1 MNTAEISRLI
11 ENLIKVGEVA
21 ETDPAAGLVRVK
33 IGELRTDWRPY
44 FVPAAGGVSVHRPP
58 SAGEICIVLSPSGDT
73 AQGMVLCGLAGH
85 AHPQPSQSAGETV
98 TVYPDGAIVK
108 YNHQS
113 SALEIAGIKTGKIQA
128 AESLLIE
135 CPQTTTTG
143 ALIVEGLFTYKAG
156 LSGAGGGAGTVIK
169 GTVDHEGDFVNKGRL
184 ESNGVVVDTHA
195 HGGVL
200 PGGANTGEPV
210 K

>member
-21 ETDPAAGLVRVK
+21 QTDPAAGRVRVE
-33 IGELRTDWRPY
+33 IGALLTDWLPY
-44 FVPAAGGVSVHRPP
+44 CVPAAGGVSVHRPP

-73 AQGMVLCGLAGH
+73 AQGMVLCGIAGA
-85 AHPQPSQSAGETV
+85 AHPSPSQSGGETV

-113 SALEIAGIKTGKIQA
+113 SALDISGITTGKIKA
-128 AESLLIE
+128 AQSLTID
-135 CPQTTTTG
+135 CPQTTATG
-143 ALIVEGLFTYKAG
+143 ALTVEGLFTYAAG
-156 LSGAGGGAGTVIK
+156 LSGAGGGAGTVIS
-169 GTVDHEGDFVNKGRL
+169 GSITHQGGSL
-184 ESNGVVVDTHA
+184 TSNGVVVDSHTHS
-195 HGGVL
+195 GVL
-200 PGGANTGEPV
+200 SGGANTGEPV